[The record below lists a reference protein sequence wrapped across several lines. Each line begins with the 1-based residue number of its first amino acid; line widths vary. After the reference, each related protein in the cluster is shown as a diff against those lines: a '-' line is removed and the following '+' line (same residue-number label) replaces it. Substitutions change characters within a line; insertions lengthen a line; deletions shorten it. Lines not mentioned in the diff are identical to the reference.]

1 MSPQL
6 RAAATKPLILS
17 ILTRRDPSY
26 GYEII
31 QIVRQLS
38 GGALEWKDGMLYP
51 VLHRMERDGLIQSR
65 WKLSDGSRP
74 RKYYTIKPAGRAAL
88 ESEKASWLDLHE
100 TLLKAW
106 NLEVRLT

>member
-1 MSPQL
+1 VKEKCANS
-6 RAAATKPLILS
+6 ATFSCGIR
-17 ILTRRDPSY
+17 TRRDQSY

-38 GGALEWKDGMLYP
+38 G
-51 VLHRMERDGLIQSR
+51 
-65 WKLSDGSRP
+65 GSRP

-88 ESEKASWLDLHE
+88 ESEKARWLDLHE

-106 NLEVRLT
+106 NLEVRLTGTTNTPTGFTGARRTSRAIS